1 VKFIRQRLRSD
12 EMGERGLS
20 LIEVMV
26 AMVLFAL
33 LSTGLIYTMIQIM
46 SVTKDVRTRQVASN
60 LAAEEIDRA
69 RDVLKVEELVS
80 WTTDSGLDDP
90 NDPQQ
95 RAGAITI
102 NGDTFHV
109 KRNVQWVSDANSPL
123 QCGASAANGTLRY
136 KRVNVEVT
144 WDGMRGSATPV
155 RSDSVVNPRT
165 RMNEENK
172 GTMLV
177 TVVDSFGAGVPNA
190 TVTLTPSAGAAA
202 RQTDAEGCAYFINV
216 PPASYK
222 IVVSKP
228 GFIGDKNVLSPQEEN
243 VIVPAGAS
251 NTRVFRYDAIGRYQ
265 LTDPATTPTNLSAT
279 LIASESTRV
288 VAVPSTRRLDVFP
301 LSFKVIAGD
310 SVSCPAADPAMWSV
324 GQTATDPPS
333 SLAPNDTES
342 YLAVP
347 GGGVDVPLRMGVL
360 TVSGIPADRSI
371 RAVST
376 SGSGHP
382 ACTAT
387 VTYNFAAN
395 AGQIALPFGSW
406 TLSSVKGAN
415 VAPVT
420 AAQISLQ
427 SYGTI
432 AGGTVTL
439 DPRTV
444 TTGTP

>member
-1 VKFIRQRLRSD
+1 MKFIRQRLRLN
-12 EMGERGLS
+12 EVGERGLS
-20 LIEVMV
+20 LVEVMV

-33 LSTGLIYTMIQIM
+33 LSSGLIYTMIQIM
-46 SVTKDVRTRQVASN
+46 SVTRDVRTRQVASN
-60 LAAEEIDRA
+60 LASEEIDRA

-95 RAGAITI
+95 RAGAVTI

-109 KRNVQWVSDANSPL
+109 KRSVQWVSDANSPL

-144 WDGMRGSATPV
+144 WDGMRGSAPV
-155 RSDSVVNPRT
+155 RSDSVINPRT

-190 TVTLTPSAGAAA
+190 AVTLTPSAGAAA

-222 IVVSKP
+222 VVVTKP
-228 GFIGDKNVLSPQEEN
+228 GFIGDKNVLAPQEEN

-251 NTRVFRYDAIGRYQ
+251 NTRVFRYDAVGKYQ
-265 LTDPATTPTNLSAT
+265 LIGPATMPTNLSAT

-288 VAVPSTRRLDVFP
+288 VTVPSNRRLDVFP

-310 SVSCPAADPAMWSV
+310 SVTCPAADPAMWSV
-324 GQTATDPPS
+324 GQTAADPPS
-333 SLAPNDTES
+333 SLAPNDTDA

-347 GGGVDVPLRMGVL
+347 GGGVDVPLRMGVFS
-360 TVSGIPADRSI
+360 VSGIPADRTI

-376 SGSGHP
+376 AGSGHP
-382 ACTAT
+382 ACTAP

-406 TLSSVKGAN
+406 VLSSVKSTN
-415 VAPVT
+415 IVSIT

-427 SYGTI
+427 SYGTV

-444 TTGTP
+444 STGTP